1 MTAPCASACTPWASA
16 DDVARLRGATA
27 AATSTLPDLLAVA
40 TDLLYEA
47 TGRRWSGSCEDTVR
61 PCGRADGL
69 GLRPAWHGTVLDIA
83 GWGWQPS
90 WGTCGCNQPL
100 TRECGCRGLSQVTL
114 GGEPVT
120 SIVELLIDGD
130 VVPSA
135 WYTVHDNRWLVGS
148 RKDDGTLLRLP
159 CCNDLSRPASEPDT
173 WQVTFTYGILP
184 PSDGVLACVDLALE
198 LAKASAGG
206 DCALP
211 PRVTSMVRQG
221 VQVALIDPLAIVAAG
236 GFGVYSV
243 DLFVGRYP
251 KHRPATVHIPGRS
264 GGVVR
269 DTGA

>member
-1 MTAPCASACTPWASA
+1 MAEPRTSTCTPWAST
-16 DDVARLRGATA
+16 DDVERLRGAVA
-27 AATSTLPDLLAVA
+27 VATPALPDLLVVA

-47 TGRRWSGSCEDTVR
+47 TGRRWPGICEDTVR
-61 PCGRADGL
+61 PCGRAAGTT
-69 GLRPAWHGTVLDIA
+69 GPAWHGTVLDSP
-83 GWGWQPS
+83 GWSWQTS
-90 WGTCGCNQPL
+90 WGVCGCNQP
-100 TRECGCRGLSQVTL
+100 RQCSCVALSMVTL
-114 GGEPVT
+114 GTEPVT
-120 SIVELLIDGD
+120 AVSEVLIDGQI
-130 VVPSA
+130 VPPE
-135 WYTVHDNRWLVGS
+135 WYTVHDYHWLVGL
-148 RKDDGTLLRLP
+148 RKDDGTLLTFK
-159 CCNDLSRPASEPDT
+159 CCQDLSKPPTAPDT
-173 WQVTFTYGILP
+173 WQVKFAYGTP
-184 PSDGVLACVDLALE
+184 PPQDGVLACVDLALE

-251 KHRPATVHIPGRS
+251 KYRPATIHIPGRS